1 MVWEGVCQGSRTAR
15 LGRLC
20 VKGLNGQVREVM
32 CQGTQR
38 PGNEGGVL

>member
-1 MVWEGVCQGSRTAR
+1 MSRESNCQVREVVCQGI
-15 LGRLC
+15 
-20 VKGLNGQVREVM
+20 KGQVREVM